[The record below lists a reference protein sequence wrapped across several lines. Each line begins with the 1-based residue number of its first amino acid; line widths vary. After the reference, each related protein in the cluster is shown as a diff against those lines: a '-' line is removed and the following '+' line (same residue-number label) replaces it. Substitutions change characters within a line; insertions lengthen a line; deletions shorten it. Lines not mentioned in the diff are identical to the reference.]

1 MKAEIKYYAK
11 ELLNIALPIIMGN
24 LGFIL
29 IGAGDVLIA
38 AKHSTD
44 TLAAISIANAIISV
58 ILTFGIGLIASVSP
72 ILSNIR
78 GERKSA
84 KKYFFPTIRFSMIL
98 AVITMIA
105 ILVTIPVID
114 YLHFEEKL
122 VPHIKEYMFI
132 TAFSTFGVYLQ
143 SCLKEFLQ
151 AFEIVF
157 IPNLVNVFGVFLNV
171 GLNIIF
177 VFGFGPIPSMG
188 VIGLAIASLI
198 SRYVMG
204 FLMLGYCYAIM
215 KLRNFHNTGYYKS
228 LLKIGLPISLAILVE
243 FVAFNSIAI
252 FMGRVSGVYA
262 AAQNLVCTLTTVSF
276 MVPLAISNAIAVKV
290 GFANG
295 ADNIKD
301 VKRYSFIGTAMAVGF
316 MMCSSIVFS
325 SFPQF
330 LVGIFTKDAA
340 LIKICIPVLY
350 ILSVFQVFDGLQV
363 ALSGIF
369 KGLKN
374 TKVVLFANFLAY
386 WLVSIPLGYYLAF
399 KVKLML
405 TGFWYGL
412 ALAAIFLCI
421 IMVSIL
427 IRDIKRLTI
436 KCSAAEI
443 APKCN

>member
-1 MKAEIKYYAK
+1 
-11 ELLNIALPIIMGN
+11 
-24 LGFIL
+24 
-29 IGAGDVLIA
+29 
-38 AKHSTD
+38 
-44 TLAAISIANAIISV
+44 
-58 ILTFGIGLIASVSP
+58 
-72 ILSNIR
+72 
-78 GERKSA
+78 
-84 KKYFFPTIRFSMIL
+84 
-98 AVITMIA
+98 
-105 ILVTIPVID
+105 
-114 YLHFEEKL
+114 
-122 VPHIKEYMFI
+122 
-132 TAFSTFGVYLQ
+132 
-143 SCLKEFLQ
+143 
-151 AFEIVF
+151 
-157 IPNLVNVFGVFLNV
+157 
-171 GLNIIF
+171 
-177 VFGFGPIPSMG
+177 
-188 VIGLAIASLI
+188 
-198 SRYVMG
+198 
-204 FLMLGYCYAIM
+204 
-215 KLRNFHNTGYYKS
+215 
-228 LLKIGLPISLAILVE
+228 
-243 FVAFNSIAI
+243 
-252 FMGRVSGVYA
+252 
-262 AAQNLVCTLTTVSF
+262 

-399 KVKLML
+399 KAKLML

-427 IRDIKRLTI
+427 LRDIKRLTI